1 MCKSASEIGTRN
13 SPLYKLS
20 WRVLKILLTG
30 VKGKAEYGGDVTV
43 YQVIGIHS
51 TYPDDGGRRKT

>member
-1 MCKSASEIGTRN
+1 
-13 SPLYKLS
+13 
-20 WRVLKILLTG
+20 VLKILLTG

>member
-1 MCKSASEIGTRN
+1 VPVRLVLGILPYTSYHG
-13 SPLYKLS
+13 
-20 WRVLKILLTG
+20 RVLKILLTG